1 MKTAEFN
8 KGQLVVVTTK
18 NGKVEGVISSV
29 DTNVCTFDIEYSVDY
44 LKDGKT
50 WTMIGVPARAI
61 ELDLKSDLN
70 ENEKKVLD
78 CMIENTKDNDGFILD
93 ELSCFGEFTMNQI
106 KGYASSL
113 QKKGYIEM
121 YNGECY
127 NDGRAI
133 LK

>member
-1 MKTAEFN
+1 MATTEFK
-8 KGQLVVVTTK
+8 KGQLVIVTTK
-18 NGKVEGVISSV
+18 NGKVNGVISSV
-29 DTNVCTFDIEYSVDY
+29 DTNVCTFDVEYSVDY
-44 LKDGKT
+44 LKDGKS
-50 WTMIGVPARAI
+50 WTMIGVPAIAI
-61 ELDLKSDLN
+61 EADLN
-70 ENEKKVLD
+70 DNEKKVLE

-93 ELSCFGEFTMNQI
+93 ELACFGEFTMCQL

-113 QKKGYIEM
+113 QKKGYVEM

>member
-1 MKTAEFN
+1 MKATEFE

-18 NGKVEGVISSV
+18 NGKVEGVITSV
-29 DTNVCTFDIEYSVDY
+29 DTNVCTFEIEYSVDY

-50 WTMIGVPARAI
+50 WTMIGIPARAI
-61 ELDLKSDLN
+61 EIDSKSDLN
-70 ENEKKVLD
+70 ENEKKVLA
-78 CMIENTKDNDGFILD
+78 CMVESTKDNDGFILD
-93 ELSCFGEFTMNQI
+93 ELACFGEFTMNQL
-106 KGYASSL
+106 KGYVSSL